1 MPAQCRHP
9 PQPLRPSPVQHSAF
23 SRPQVPVP
31 LVPLTPHAKSAKS
44 AKKGNA
50 PEQNAAI
57 TRAVLS
63 GREQGGKRTA
73 VLMNAGAALYI
84 ADKAPSIAE
93 GIKLAAELIDSG
105 AALEKLEA
113 FAAASNR

>member
-1 MPAQCRHP
+1 MSV
-9 PQPLRPSPVQHSAF
+9 LPSSRRSSSADF
-23 SRPQVPVP
+23 GFQTVSPEDFGLERCGRTE
-31 LVPLTPHAKSAKS
+31 LLGGS
-44 AKKGNA
+44 

-93 GIKLAAELIDSG
+93 GVKLAAELIDSG
-105 AALEKLEA
+105 AAIEKLEA